1 MRDVLAWHYTGNG
14 LHPTQ
19 KLVPYLKPVIEAFSR
34 NGDIVLEPFCGSGST
49 LLAAKIL
56 GRRYIGIE
64 LDIQY
69 ATLARRRL

>member
-1 MRDVLAWHYTGNG
+1 MALHREPFAPDAKAGTVLEACHRGF
-14 LHPTQ
+14 HP
-19 KLVPYLKPVIEAFSR
+19 PRRP
-34 NGDIVLEPFCGSGST
+34 IVLDPFCGSGST